1 VAELRT
7 SPCDQVRSVC
17 PELDPSILIN
27 FVCKTRRN
35 WSNPGKV
42 CSRRSQL
49 KQSVVCPY
57 LASRGGLS
65 CSGITYFWISR
76 TGPSLITINEW
87 PGRCRVVAGTFK
99 SELRLVVRPISI
111 PCPVHMTI
119 DRLILN
125 HRRDARRE
133 TTSPII
139 YRCPRDGR
147 TRS

>member
-49 KQSVVCPY
+49 KQSVVSGEPW
-57 LASRGGLS
+57 RLS

-87 PGRCRVVAGTFK
+87 PGRCQGRCRVVGTFK